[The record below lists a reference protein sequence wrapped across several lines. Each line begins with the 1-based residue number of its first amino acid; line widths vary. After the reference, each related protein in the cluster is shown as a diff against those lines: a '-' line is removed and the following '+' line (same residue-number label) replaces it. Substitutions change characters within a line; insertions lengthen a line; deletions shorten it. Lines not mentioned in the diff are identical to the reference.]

1 MKNNLW
7 QNLTERISAPLV
19 ERKLRQQL
27 QQIEMANETEPG
39 YFPLTGTERERSAA
53 ERYDLMQ
60 QALTAWRVNPLAR
73 RMVGLT
79 SQYVVGGGFQ
89 LDCNHAY
96 TLAFIQ
102 SFWKHPL
109 NHMLVRTMEWCDELT
124 LSGNLFLL
132 LTTDAGGMSYVRAV
146 PASRIEEIQTRA
158 ADSEQPVCFVPR
170 PTFNTLDAAPWPAYD
185 PLEDTPQNDGSF
197 HPVMLHYSINRVVGS
212 VWGESDLAP
221 VLRWLARYANWLE
234 DRARL
239 NRYRTSFM
247 YVVKGRYQNETERL
261 ARQRA
266 LNTQPPTPGSILVTG
281 EGEEWDVLHPRLE
294 SQESGQD
301 GLALKKMLAAGA
313 GLPLHFLAE
322 PESATRTTAEAAGG
336 PTYRHYEQRQ
346 QYFSWMIGDILRAV
360 LRRAAWYDPSVDA
373 NTEVI
378 VRGADISARDNLAL
392 AQAAGQIIPV
402 LNTLRDR
409 ELIDDEELLRLAYR
423 FCGEKIEEVHKNN
436 AQEKTGKVKSNQGGA
451 NGDQ

>member
-1 MKNNLW
+1 MKNNLFTS
-7 QNLTERISAPLV
+7 LTERIAAPVV
-19 ERKLRQQL
+19 ERKLRERLQQL
-27 QQIEMANETEPG
+27 DLVNDSEPG
-39 YFPLTGTERERSAA
+39 YFPLTNTERERSAA

-60 QALTAWRVNPLAR
+60 QALSAWRINPLAR

-89 LDCNHAY
+89 LDCAHAP
-96 TLAFIQ
+96 TLAFLQ

-109 NHMLVRTMEWCDELT
+109 NRMIVRCMEWCNELT

-132 LTTDAGGMSYVRAV
+132 LTTDAGGMSYVRAI
-146 PASRIEEIQTRA
+146 PASQVEEIRTRTE
-158 ADSEQPVCFVPR
+158 DCEQPLQYIPR
-170 PTFNTLDAAPWPAYD
+170 ASFNTMDAAPWTAYD
-185 PLEDTPQNDGSF
+185 ALDDMPQSDGTF
-197 HPVMLHYSINRVVGS
+197 RPVMLHYAVNRVVGS

-281 EGEEWDVLHPRLE
+281 EGEEWDVLAPHLE

-346 QYFSWMIGDILRAV
+346 QYFSWMLSDVLHAV
-360 LRRAAWYDPSVDA
+360 IHRAAWFDPALDVNAD
-373 NTEVI
+373 VI

-423 FCGEKIEEVHKNN
+423 FCGEKIEEVHQK
-436 AQEKTGKVKSNQGGA
+436 QKPEQGKPSKSIQGGEYG
-451 NGDQ
+451 N